1 MIACVDQNKLNI
13 KDNLSRWK
21 QVEFKIICMDQH
33 NLKTSDNF
41 YGSEQVEYLR

>member
-1 MIACVDQNKLNI
+1 MTACIDQNKLNI
-13 KDNLSRWK
+13 KDNLYRWK